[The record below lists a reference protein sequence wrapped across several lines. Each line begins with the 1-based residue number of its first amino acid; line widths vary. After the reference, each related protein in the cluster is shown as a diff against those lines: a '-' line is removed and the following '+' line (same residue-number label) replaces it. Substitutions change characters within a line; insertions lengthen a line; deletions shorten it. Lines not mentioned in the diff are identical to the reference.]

1 MDDDDVLEIDSPM
14 EPAVD
19 IDDDEDEEM
28 PILSLDGGSSD
39 RSSQPAKKPK
49 GENRHLQLDYPQSL
63 PYECESLEEFDA
75 RLDHIIRRLVD
86 CVRTKDYDIG
96 LIQWNHRL
104 QCLLSLKYPIL
115 RKTRA
120 RLARLYYELAVLP
133 GLNTRCIELAANMCM
148 TLIENKKKCD
158 IKDLVLPWRPLYNI
172 LEKELFP
179 KRRRTGLTNI
189 ADVLLDLAETAQRFF
204 PASEA
209 DDMLRTFLPKMDGSN
224 LNSVIA
230 TQAFLVHFL
239 PISHPQR
246 WLPTMFR
253 LWESFNSSLFDD
265 QMLDLLARLAEMHVT
280 DPSISSASSARKAG
294 SLAEATSRPDAQTA
308 EADASLNSGV
318 DERMDEGETSQKP
331 ENIDSTSSS
340 GTASPSGRVGL
351 FSDIGI
357 FTEQQYSLIM
367 TKCLKSAGLPVG
379 STKAANA
386 ALMAQSASVRSG
398 PDAAASGAT
407 LKMKKPTDR
416 LRSFA
421 VIMTYSISKDGPSA
435 SEAASASYVPT
446 PTDGSSPRPQGTSK
460 PLTTYP
466 AGSKAL
472 DHLAKFVQATESYFH
487 PSNWGMWQISLSNL
501 VQQIMFEFLKR
512 AKEEERPQ
520 CKTPQQYR
528 LTDEIKTEMVSI
540 LRTVCLLSMFSKDP
554 LTIAASQASLKRMAI
569 LAPQMVFPAVLDRA
583 FNSLE
588 ALETTHRTNAVIT
601 ALSTLSPVFTSR
613 QLYRAGGK
621 HLVPL
626 LQLCIPGIDLN
637 DPMKTMSTCM
647 FVLLSTLS
655 IRIDDLTRPEAY
667 ADDEESFEALP
678 DQPTLKVDSSEASD
692 AMDEELGPASP
703 EQEDYQLRISTADF
717 DAWISAFFQRVL
729 SLFET
734 LPEEGK
740 GGRTGG
746 KSEEQ
751 VINMIMAASDGVCR
765 AMSPYLLQKSF
776 DKIADYC
783 ATTVSATSVRVI
795 GSLVGCFARADSK
808 MVLNRLVPQCIA
820 NIRAEIANGASS
832 TRTTS
837 TSLPAPSDATL
848 HWNLSVLTGALNGP
862 SEHLLH
868 YKDDL
873 ISVLQLITE
882 KCKSERGYSFGAK
895 LVQKVISSLTSLYPR
910 EQRFVNQETWES
922 KEFAKRSHLFW
933 GKMYDEKSIKIN
945 WHTPNEAEI
954 SMALELLDKVVITS
968 LDKVE
973 ALQTEGL
980 TRDKAWSNDFCRYLM
995 VVRMGLIGMPS
1006 LIEEDE
1012 VGGGEPAMDLGD
1024 EVPEF
1029 VDIPPR
1035 FRSHFCL
1042 TDRED
1047 PRYKK
1052 VTAFKLRCGQV
1063 LHLAAQST
1071 QDSGAEDQIDCVK
1084 MLIRSIRSYLT
1095 CYSYNGEDYKAHMRS
1110 LSFFRNIAKLHA
1122 KQKAFPRV
1130 LYIRRAAF
1138 YNTSRARLNSFHRK
1152 RTPMADKLILQILEL
1167 CMSNY
1172 VGIRQTAQNTLDTI
1186 GGVYDGTWILCLPKL
1201 IAAIQPGVPD
1211 DKMKGALYVLG
1222 SKGASYLCIT
1232 DARFSA
1238 EYIMSLLD
1246 AQHHSKPS
1254 IQKLVRG
1261 IINDFIIRFAEPST
1275 LTDKVDSA
1283 ALNEAADILE
1293 RALPS
1298 DMQTADAKL
1307 IEAVAAKRRL
1317 RLERVDRL
1325 HEELTGKTLEFA
1337 QRETTHWAF
1346 SIFAARL
1353 LRALIRKDRPL
1364 SDKSATYL
1372 AEQMISENPK
1382 MRHCAQAAITKI
1394 LYYVKLRTLAPTD
1407 EDLLLGQT
1415 KNPLKHSE
1423 KLPTPVSSEWTQQY
1437 IASFAEPLTQES
1449 KLRDKP
1455 SQGWLVWG
1463 EEEDF
1468 YDPPPADGVVF
1479 HWEAASK
1486 PAIEAV
1492 RAVITQDSWWQ
1503 SFCRHLSQE
1512 KDRDYPGS
1520 DSVTLLKS
1528 IFQIF
1533 GVELM
1538 LYIKTTTEQFIAEKD
1553 RHRHRAASEL
1563 VCGIYRGSKHWNMK
1577 DQATLW
1583 AWLES
1588 LLPKIFEGCTPD
1600 SQPAWQSCI
1609 EYMLQARDP
1618 RRALPLVNYIVQAA
1632 RDNLGKD
1639 NNTASP
1645 WEQAKAQ
1652 NLLRGAMI
1660 SMNLQFA
1667 PFGADEFIRI
1677 YSENFDNHFQEVRS
1691 VISEGLADLEL
1702 LQVNPSFGSVEL
1714 MLDACSAGQGSLLSR
1729 PELYSGRLEMLS
1741 KQLAEW
1747 RTQRKPTAEG
1757 TSQYDRAAMTA
1768 LLWISTTMGDHRN
1781 SALAGEVIKY
1791 IPDIF
1796 AMLELHD
1803 NKELSALARAVLTKI
1818 STYPFTSEYAG
1829 RLIDTL
1835 LHVTRSSVDS
1845 WRARLDSL
1853 PVLQVIYFQNLFY
1866 LNEKLINSIVELLLE
1881 LLSDKHLEVREMA
1894 ATTLSGIVRCSQRR
1908 LIKTLKNRF
1917 TKTVATTMVPRRG
1930 EAEYDQLLLKLHS
1943 GILGASALLA
1953 AFPYEVPDW
1962 MPSLIVETVAQH
1974 TDDPVPISTTVRK
1987 CAADFK
1993 RTHQDTWSEDQHK
2006 FGDLLAEVND
2016 FTLGR
2021 SDYFA

>member
-19 IDDDEDEEM
+19 IDEDEDEEM
-28 PILSLDGGSSD
+28 PTLNLDGGSSD
-39 RSSQPAKKPK
+39 RNSQPTKKPK

-63 PYECESLEEFDA
+63 PYECESLEHFDL

-104 QCLLSLKYPIL
+104 QCLLSLKYPIV
-115 RKTRA
+115 RNTRA

-133 GLNTRCIELAANMCM
+133 GLNTRCVELAANMCI
-148 TLIENKKKCD
+148 TLIENKKKLD
-158 IKDLVLPWRPLYNI
+158 IKDLTLPWRPLYNI

-189 ADVLLDLAETAQRFF
+189 ADVLLDLAETSQRFF
-204 PASEA
+204 PASET
-209 DDMLRTFLPKMDGSN
+209 DEMLRTFLPKMDGSN

-265 QMLDLLARLAEMHVT
+265 QMLDLLARLAELHVT

-294 SLAEATSRPDAQTA
+294 SLAEATSRPEVQSA
-308 EADASLNSGV
+308 ERAEGDEQM
-318 DERMDEGETSQKP
+318 DERNASQKLVDA
-331 ENIDSTSSS
+331 DSTSTS
-340 GTASPSGRVGL
+340 GTASPSGRIGL

-407 LKMKKPTDR
+407 LKMKKPSDR

-421 VIMTYSISKDGPSA
+421 VIIAYSISRDGPSA
-435 SEAASASYVPT
+435 SKAASASNVPT
-446 PTDGSSPRPQGTSK
+446 PTDAGASK

-512 AKEEERPQ
+512 VKEEERPQ

-528 LTDEIKTEMVSI
+528 LTDEMKTEIVSI

-554 LTIAASQASLKRMAI
+554 ITIAASQASLKRMAI
-569 LAPQMVFPAVLDRA
+569 LAPEMVFPAVLDRA

-667 ADDEESFEALP
+667 ADDEQSFEAIP
-678 DQPTLKVDSSEASD
+678 DQPALKVDAPETSA
-692 AMDEELGPASP
+692 AAAAEEVITASP
-703 EQEDYQLRISTADF
+703 EQEDYELRISTADF
-717 DAWISAFFQRVL
+717 EAWISAFFQRVL

-808 MVLNRLVPQCIA
+808 MVLERLVLKCIA

-882 KCKSERGYSFGAK
+882 NCRTERGYSFGAK

-922 KEFAKRSHLFW
+922 EDFVKRSHLFW
-933 GKMYDEKSIKIN
+933 GKMYEEKAININ

-954 SMALELLDKVVITS
+954 GMTLELIERVVVPAV
-968 LDKVE
+968 DKVE
-973 ALQTEGL
+973 ALQAEGL

-995 VVRMGLIGMPS
+995 VVRMGVIGMPS

-1035 FRSHFCL
+1035 FKSHFCL
-1042 TDRED
+1042 TDRKD
-1047 PRYKK
+1047 ARYQK
-1052 VTAFKLRCGQV
+1052 VAAFKQRVGKV

-1071 QDSGAEDQIDCVK
+1071 QESGAEDQIDCVK
-1084 MLIRSIRSYLT
+1084 MLIRSIRSFLT

-1130 LYIRRAAF
+1130 LFVRRAAF

-1152 RTPMADKLILQILEL
+1152 RTPLTDKLILQILEF

-1201 IAAIQPGVPD
+1201 IQAIQPGVPD

-1222 SKGASYLCIT
+1222 SKGASYLCLT
-1232 DARFSA
+1232 DARFSV

-1275 LTDKVDSA
+1275 LTDKVHSA

-1293 RALPS
+1293 RALPV
-1298 DMQTADAKL
+1298 DLQTADAKL

-1325 HEELTGKTLEFA
+1325 QEELTAKTLEFA

-1364 SDKSATYL
+1364 GAASATYL

-1394 LYYVKLRTLAPTD
+1394 LYYVKLRTLASTD
-1407 EDLLLGQT
+1407 ENLLLGQA
-1415 KNPLKHSE
+1415 KNPLKHSG
-1423 KLPTPVSSEWTQQY
+1423 KLPSPVTKEWTEQY
-1437 IASFAEPLTQES
+1437 IASFAESLTPES

-1479 HWEAASK
+1479 SWEDASQT
-1486 PAIEAV
+1486 AIDAV
-1492 RAVITQDSWWQ
+1492 RAKLTQDSWWQ

-1533 GVELM
+1533 GVEL
-1538 LYIKTTTEQFIAEKD
+1538 LPFITTVTEQCIAEKD

-1563 VCGIYRGSKHWNMK
+1563 VCGVYRGSKHWNMK
-1577 DQATLW
+1577 DQAKLW
-1583 AWLES
+1583 SWLES

-1609 EYMLQARDP
+1609 EYMLQSRDP

-1632 RDNLGKD
+1632 RDNIGRD

-1677 YSENFDNHFQEVRS
+1677 YSDNFDSHFQEVRS

-1714 MLDACSAGQGSLLSR
+1714 MLDACSSGQGSLLSR
-1729 PELYSGRLEMLS
+1729 PELYSGRLEKLS
-1741 KQLAEW
+1741 QQLAQW
-1747 RTQRKPTAEG
+1747 RTERTPTAEG

-1803 NKELSALARAVLTKI
+1803 NKELSVLARAVLTKI

-1829 RLIDTL
+1829 KLIDTL
-1835 LHVTRSSVDS
+1835 LQVTRSSVDS

-1866 LNEKLINSIVELLLE
+1866 LNEKLINSIVELLLG

-1894 ATTLSGIVRCSQRR
+1894 ATTLSGIVRCSQRQ

-1917 TKTVATTMVPRRG
+1917 TKTVATTLVPRRG
-1930 EAEYDQLLLKLHS
+1930 ETGYDQQLLTLHS

-2006 FGDLLAEVND
+2006 FGHLLPEVND

>member
-1 MDDDDVLEIDSPM
+1 MDDDDDILEIDSPM

-19 IDDDEDEEM
+19 FDEDEDEEM
-28 PILSLDGGSSD
+28 QVFSLDGGSSSD
-39 RSSQPAKKPK
+39 PSPQPTKKSK
-49 GENRHLQLDYPQSL
+49 GDNRHKQLDYPKSL
-63 PYECESLEEFDA
+63 PYACETLEEFDA
-75 RLDHIIRRLVD
+75 RLDHIIRRLID
-86 CVRTKDYDIG
+86 CIRTKDFDIG
-96 LIQWNHRL
+96 LVQWNHRL
-104 QCLLSLKYPIL
+104 QCLLSLKYPIV
-115 RKTRA
+115 RQTRA

-133 GLNTRCIELAANMCM
+133 GLSTRCVELAANMCI
-148 TLIENKKKCD
+148 TLIESKKKCN
-158 IKDLVLPWRPLYNI
+158 IKDLVLPWRPLYTI

-179 KRRRTGLTNI
+179 KRRRTGLTNV
-189 ADVLLDLAETAQRFF
+189 ADVLLDLAEAAQRFF

-209 DDMLRTFLPKMDGSN
+209 DEMLRTFLPKMDGAS

-230 TQAFLVHFL
+230 TQSFLVHFL

-246 WLPTMFR
+246 WLPAMFR

-265 QMLDLLARLAEMHVT
+265 QMLDLLARLTEMHVT
-280 DPSISSASSARKAG
+280 DPSVSSASSARKAG
-294 SLAEATSRPDAQTA
+294 SHAESTMRRDTQSAAAATTPTSAEVNRTDQAEASNQ
-308 EADASLNSGV
+308 
-318 DERMDEGETSQKP
+318 P
-331 ENIDSTSSS
+331 ESTDSS
-340 GTASPSGRVGL
+340 GTASPSGKVGL

-357 FTEQQYSLIM
+357 FTEQQFTLIM

-379 STKAANA
+379 SSKAANA

-398 PDAAASGAT
+398 PDAAASGVT
-407 LKMKKPTDR
+407 LKMKKATDR

-421 VIMTYSISKDGPSA
+421 IIIAYSISKDGPSA
-435 SEAASASYVPT
+435 SKSASASDVPT
-446 PTDGSSPRPQGTSK
+446 PSDGASPRLDGPSK

-472 DHLAKFVQATESYFH
+472 DHLAKFIQATESYFH
-487 PSNWGMWQISLSNL
+487 PSNWGMWQIQLSNL

-512 AKEEERPQ
+512 VKEEERSQ

-528 LTDEIKTEMVSI
+528 ITDEIKTEIVSI

-554 LTIAASQASLKRMAI
+554 VTIAASQASLKRMAI
-569 LAPQMVFPAVLDRA
+569 LAPEMIFPAVLDRA

-588 ALETTHRTNAVIT
+588 ALETTHRTNAIIT
-601 ALSTLSPVFTSR
+601 ALSTLSPVLTSR

-667 ADDEESFEALP
+667 ADDEESFETIP
-678 DQPTLKVDSSEASD
+678 DQPTLRVGISEA
-692 AMDEELGPASP
+692 AATDEEETGAASP

-717 DAWISAFFQRVL
+717 EAWTSAFFQRVL

-751 VINMIMAASDGVCR
+751 VINMITAACDGVCR
-765 AMSPYLLQKSF
+765 AMSPYLLEKSF
-776 DKIADYC
+776 NKIAEYC

-795 GSLVGCFARADSK
+795 GSLVGCFARADIK
-808 MVLNRLVPQCIA
+808 MVLKRLVPQCVA

-837 TSLPAPSDATL
+837 TSLPAPGDATL

-862 SEHLLH
+862 GEHLLL

-873 ISVLQLITE
+873 VSVFQLITE
-882 KCKSERGYSFGAK
+882 NCRSERGFSFAAK
-895 LVQKVISSLTSLYPR
+895 LVQKVISSLTSIYPR
-910 EQRFVNQETWES
+910 EQRFVNPDTWENEAFS
-922 KEFAKRSHLFW
+922 KRSHLFW
-933 GKMYDEKSIKIN
+933 GKMYEDKAVKID
-945 WHTPNEAEI
+945 WHVPTDAEVE
-954 SMALELLDKVVITS
+954 MALELLDRIVIPAM
-968 LDKVE
+968 DKVE
-973 ALQTEGL
+973 ALQADGL

-995 VVRMGLIGMPS
+995 VVRMALIGMPS

-1012 VGGGEPAMDLGD
+1012 LGGGQPAMDLGD

-1029 VDIPPR
+1029 IDIPPR

-1042 TDRED
+1042 VDRHD

-1052 VTAFKLRCGQV
+1052 VAAFKQRCGEI
-1063 LHLAAQST
+1063 LHLAARSVQA
-1071 QDSGAEDQIDCVK
+1071 SGAEDQIDCVK
-1084 MLIRSIRSYLT
+1084 LLVRSIRTYLT

-1110 LSFFRNIAKLHA
+1110 LSFFRNIAKLYA
-1122 KQKAFPRV
+1122 KQEAFPRV
-1130 LYIRRAAF
+1130 LFVRRAAF

-1152 RTPMADKLILQILEL
+1152 RTPLKDELIFQILEF

-1172 VGIRQTAQNTLDTI
+1172 KGIRQTAQNTLDTI

-1201 IAAIQPGVPD
+1201 IEAIQPGVPD

-1222 SKGASYLCIT
+1222 SKGASYLCIS
-1232 DARFSA
+1232 DARFSVS
-1238 EYIMSLLD
+1238 YIMSLLA

-1261 IINDFIIRFAEPST
+1261 VINDFVIRFAEPST
-1275 LTDKVDSA
+1275 LSDRVHSA
-1283 ALNEAADILE
+1283 ALDEAADILE

-1298 DMQTADAKL
+1298 DLQTPDAKL
-1307 IEAVAAKRRL
+1307 IDAVAAKRRL
-1317 RLERVDRL
+1317 RLERVDAM
-1325 HEELTGKTLEFA
+1325 HEELTNKALEFA
-1337 QRETTHWAF
+1337 QKETTHWAF

-1353 LRALIRKDRPL
+1353 LRKLVRKDKPL
-1364 SDKSATYL
+1364 ADNFATYL
-1372 AEQMISENPK
+1372 TEQMISENPK
-1382 MRHCAQAAITKI
+1382 MRSCAQAAVTKI
-1394 LYYVKLRTLAPTD
+1394 LYYVKLRTLAPSD

-1423 KLPTPVSSEWTQQY
+1423 KLPTPVSSEWTKQY
-1437 IASFAEPLTQES
+1437 IASFAEPLTPES

-1463 EEEDF
+1463 EEENF
-1468 YDPPPADGVVF
+1468 YEPPPLEGVVF
-1479 HWEAASK
+1479 QWDVASQS
-1486 PAIEAV
+1486 AFEAV
-1492 RAVITQDSWWQ
+1492 RAKLTQTSWWQ
-1503 SFCRHLSQE
+1503 SFCRHLTQE
-1512 KDRDYPGS
+1512 KDRDYPGGLTV
-1520 DSVTLLKS
+1520 DLLKS
-1528 IFQIF
+1528 MFQIF
-1533 GVELM
+1533 GVEL
-1538 LYIKTTTEQFIAEKD
+1538 LPFIQTKVESYIAEKD
-1553 RHRHRAASEL
+1553 RHMHRAASEL
-1563 VCGIYRGSKHWNMK
+1563 VSGVYRGSKHWNMK

-1583 AWLES
+1583 TWLES
-1588 LLPKIFEGCTPD
+1588 LLPKIFDGCTPD

-1609 EYMLQARDP
+1609 EYMLQSRDP
-1618 RRALPLVNYIVQAA
+1618 RRALPLVHYIVQAA
-1632 RDNLGKD
+1632 RDHIGKD
-1639 NNTASP
+1639 NGSASP

-1652 NLLRGAMI
+1652 NLLRGALI

-1677 YSENFDNHFQEVRS
+1677 YFENFDNDFQEVRS
-1691 VISEGLADLEL
+1691 VISESLADLEL

-1714 MLDACSAGQGSLLSR
+1714 MLETCSAGHGSLLSK
-1729 PELYSGRLEMLS
+1729 PELYNGRLEILS
-1741 KQLAEW
+1741 QQLAQW
-1747 RTQRKPTAEG
+1747 RTERKPTAEG
-1757 TSQYDRAAMTA
+1757 TSQYDRAATTA

-1796 AMLELHD
+1796 AMVELHD

-1829 RLIDTL
+1829 KLIDTL

-1866 LNEKLINSIVELLLE
+1866 LDEKLVNSIVELLLE

-1908 LIKTLKNRF
+1908 LIKTLKHKF
-1917 TKTVATTMVPRRG
+1917 TKIVAATMVPRRG
-1930 EAEYDQLLLKLHS
+1930 DARYDQQLLTLHS

-1962 MPSLIVETVAQH
+1962 MPSLIVDTVAQH

-2006 FGDLLAEVND
+2006 FGDLLPEVND

>member
-1 MDDDDVLEIDSPM
+1 MDDDDVLEVDSPM
-14 EPAVD
+14 EPAID
-19 IDDDEDEEM
+19 IDEDEDEEV
-28 PILSLDGGSSD
+28 PILSLDGVP
-39 RSSQPAKKPK
+39 QPAKRLKP
-49 GENRHLQLDYPQSL
+49 ENRNLQLDYPNSL
-63 PYECESLEEFDA
+63 PYTCETLEEFDA
-75 RLDHIIRRLVD
+75 RLDHIIRRLID

-96 LIQWNHRL
+96 LVQWNHRL

-204 PASEA
+204 PPSEA
-209 DDMLRTFLPKMDGSN
+209 DDMLQTFLPKMDGSN

-280 DPSISSASSARKAG
+280 DPLISSASSARKAG
-294 SLAEATSRPDAQTA
+294 SLAEATVWPEVQPA
-308 EADASLNSGV
+308 EAASAPKADS
-318 DERMDEGETSQKP
+318 DEPMHVEDSSQLS
-331 ENIDSTSSS
+331 EANDSAATS
-340 GTASPSGRVGL
+340 GTASPSGQLGL
-351 FSDIGI
+351 FSQIGI

-379 STKAANA
+379 SSKAANA

-407 LKMKKPTDR
+407 LKMKKPSDR

-421 VIMTYSISKDGPSA
+421 VIIAYSIAKDGPSVGESAPA
-435 SEAASASYVPT
+435 SDVPT
-446 PTDGSSPRPQGTSK
+446 PAEKCSPSPSGAKRPVA
-460 PLTTYP
+460 TYP

-528 LTDEIKTEMVSI
+528 LTSEMKTELVSI

-569 LAPQMVFPAVLDRA
+569 LAPEMVFPAVLDRA

-647 FVLLSTLS
+647 FVLLATLS

-667 ADDEESFEALP
+667 ADDEEAFEAIP
-678 DQPTLKVDSSEASD
+678 DQPELKVDAAETSATAEDD
-692 AMDEELGPASP
+692 AILASP

-751 VINMIMAASDGVCR
+751 VINMIMAASDAVCR
-765 AMSPYLLQKSF
+765 AMSPYLLQRSF

-783 ATTVSATSVRVI
+783 ATTVSATSARVI

-808 MVLNRLVPQCIA
+808 MVLKRLVPQCIA
-820 NIRAEIANGASS
+820 NIRTEIANGASS

-837 TSLPAPSDATL
+837 TSLPAPSDAAL
-848 HWNLSVLTGALNGP
+848 HWNLSVLTGVLNGP
-862 SEHLLH
+862 GENLLA

-873 ISVLQLITE
+873 IAILQLITTH
-882 KCKSERGYSFGAK
+882 CKSERGYSSGAK
-895 LVQKVISSLTSLYPR
+895 LVQKVISSLTTVYPR

-922 KEFAKRSHLFW
+922 EAFAKRSHLFW
-933 GKMYDEKSIKIN
+933 GKMYDEKSVKIN
-945 WHTPNEAEI
+945 WHQPSDAEI
-954 SMALELLDKVVITS
+954 GMTLELLDRIVIPA

-973 ALQTEGL
+973 ALQMEAL
-980 TRDKAWSNDFCRYLM
+980 SRDKAWSNDFCRYLM
-995 VVRMGLIGMPS
+995 VVRMGLVGMPTM
-1006 LIEEDE
+1006 IEEDE
-1012 VGGGEPAMDLGD
+1012 VEDGQPAMDLGD

-1029 VDIPPR
+1029 VEIPPR

-1042 TDRED
+1042 VDRQD
-1047 PRYKK
+1047 ARYQK
-1052 VTAFKLRCGQV
+1052 VAAFKLRCGEV

-1071 QDSGAEDQIDCVK
+1071 QNSGAEDQIDCVK
-1084 MLIRSIRSYLT
+1084 MLVRSIRSYLT
-1095 CYSYNGEDYKAHMRS
+1095 CYSFNSEDYKAHMRS
-1110 LSFFRNIAKLHA
+1110 LSFFRNVAKLYA

-1130 LYIRRAAF
+1130 LFIRRAAF

-1152 RTPMADKLILQILEL
+1152 RRPLTDKLILHILEF

-1201 IAAIQPGVPD
+1201 IEAVQPGVPD
-1211 DKMKGALYVLG
+1211 DRMKGALYVLG
-1222 SKGASYLCIT
+1222 GKGASYLCIT
-1232 DARFSA
+1232 DARFSVD
-1238 EYIMSLLD
+1238 YITSLLH

-1261 IINDFIIRFAEPST
+1261 IINDFIVRFAEPST
-1275 LTDKVDSA
+1275 LTVKVDSF

-1293 RALPS
+1293 RALPA
-1298 DMQTADAKL
+1298 DLQTPDAKL

-1317 RLERVDRL
+1317 RLARIDDL
-1325 HEELTGKTLEFA
+1325 HKNLTAEALDFA
-1337 QRETTHWAF
+1337 QKETTHWAF

-1353 LRALIRKDRPL
+1353 LRALVRKDRPL
-1364 SDKSATYL
+1364 PKEPATYL

-1382 MRHCAQAAITKI
+1382 MRHCAQAAVTKI
-1394 LYYVKLRTLAPTD
+1394 LYYIKLRTLAPTD
-1407 EDLLLGQT
+1407 EDLLLGQS

-1437 IASFAEPLTQES
+1437 IAAFAEPLTPDS

-1463 EEEDF
+1463 QEEDV
-1468 YDPPPADGVVF
+1468 YNPPPADGVVF
-1479 HWEAASK
+1479 DWDPKSQ
-1486 PAIEAV
+1486 PAMAAV
-1492 RAVITQDSWWQ
+1492 RTILTQESWWQ

-1512 KDRDYPGS
+1512 KERDYPGS

-1533 GVELM
+1533 GVEL
-1538 LYIKTTTEQFIAEKD
+1538 LPFIQTTTEQYILEKD
-1553 RHRHRAASEL
+1553 RHRHRAAAEL
-1563 VCGIYRGSKHWNMK
+1563 ICGVYRGAKHWNMK
-1577 DQATLW
+1577 DQAKLW
-1583 AWLES
+1583 SWLET

-1618 RRALPLVNYIVQAA
+1618 RRALPLIRYVVQAA
-1632 RDNLGKD
+1632 RDNIGKD
-1639 NNTASP
+1639 NSTASP

-1660 SMNLQFA
+1660 SMNLQFT
-1667 PFGADEFIRI
+1667 PFGADEFINI
-1677 YSENFDNHFQEVRS
+1677 YSQNFDNHFQEVRS

-1702 LQVNPSFGSVEL
+1702 LQVYPSFGSVEL
-1714 MLDACSAGQGSLLSR
+1714 MLNACSTGHGSLLSR
-1729 PELYSGRLEMLS
+1729 PELYSGRLETLS
-1741 KQLAEW
+1741 QQLVQW
-1747 RTQRKPTAEG
+1747 RSERKPTAEG

-1796 AMLELHD
+1796 GMLELHD

-1818 STYPFTSEYAG
+1818 STYPFTTEYAG
-1829 RLIDTL
+1829 RLIETL
-1835 LHVTRSSVDS
+1835 LEVTRSSVDS

-1853 PVLQVIYFQNLFY
+1853 AVLQVMYFQNLFY
-1866 LNEKLINSIVELLLE
+1866 LDEKLVNSIVELLLE

-1917 TKTVATTMVPRRG
+1917 TKTVSSTLVPKRG
-1930 EAEYDQLLLKLHS
+1930 DANYDSQLLKLHS

-2006 FGDLLAEVND
+2006 FGDYLAEVND

>member
-19 IDDDEDEEM
+19 IDEDEDEEM
-28 PILSLDGGSSD
+28 PHLSLDAGSSD
-39 RSSQPAKKPK
+39 RSPQPTKKPK
-49 GENRHLQLDYPQSL
+49 GENRHLQLDYPHAL
-63 PYECESLEEFDA
+63 PYACETLEEFDA

-96 LIQWNHRL
+96 LVQWNHRL
-104 QCLLSLKYPIL
+104 QCLLSLKYPLL

-280 DPSISSASSARKAG
+280 DPTISSESAARKAG
-294 SLAEATSRPDAQTA
+294 SLAEATLRPEVQISEQASAQ
-308 EADASLNSGV
+308 EADQGTPT
-318 DERMDEGETSQKP
+318 DEGEATTGL
-331 ENIDSTSSS
+331 ENADWVPSS
-340 GTASPSGRVGL
+340 GTASPSGKVGL

-386 ALMAQSASVRSG
+386 ALMAQSANVRSG
-398 PDAAASGAT
+398 PDAAASGST

-421 VIMTYSISKDGPSA
+421 AIIAYSISKDGPSPHESVA
-435 SEAASASYVPT
+435 TSTVPT
-446 PTDGSSPRPQGTSK
+446 PVNGSSPHV
-460 PLTTYP
+460 TTYP

-501 VQQIMFEFLKR
+501 VQQILFEFLKR

-528 LTDEIKTEMVSI
+528 LTEEMKTEIVSI

-569 LAPQMVFPAVLDRA
+569 LAPEMIFPAVLDRA

-613 QLYRAGGK
+613 PLYRAGGK

-655 IRIDDLTRPEAY
+655 IRVDDLTRPEAY
-667 ADDEESFEALP
+667 ADDEESFEAIP
-678 DQPTLKVDSSEASD
+678 DQPTLRVDTSEASP
-692 AMDEELGPASP
+692 ALGEALEPATP

-717 DAWISAFFQRVL
+717 EAWISAYFQRVL

-765 AMSPYLLQKSF
+765 AMSPYLLEKSF
-776 DKIADYC
+776 NTVADYC
-783 ATTVSATSVRVI
+783 ANTVSATSVRVI
-795 GSLVGCFARADSK
+795 GSLVGCFARADSE
-808 MVLNRLVPQCIA
+808 MVRKRLLPQCFA

-837 TSLPAPSDATL
+837 TSLPAPSDAAL

-862 SEHLLH
+862 SEHIML

-873 ISVLQLITE
+873 ISVLQLIAE
-882 KCKSERGYSFGAK
+882 KCKSERAYSFGAK
-895 LVQKVISSLTSLYPR
+895 LVQKVVSSLTSLYPK
-910 EQRFVNQETWES
+910 EQRFVNQETWDSED
-922 KEFAKRSHLFW
+922 FAKRSHLFW
-933 GKMYDEKSIKIN
+933 GKMYDEKSVKIN
-945 WHTPNEAEI
+945 WHVPTEAEI
-954 SMALELLDKVVITS
+954 NMALEVLDRVVVPA
-968 LDKVE
+968 LDRVD
-973 ALQTEGL
+973 ALQAEGL
-980 TRDKAWSNDFCRYLM
+980 ARDKAWSNDFCRYLM

-1012 VGGGEPAMDLGD
+1012 VGGGAPAMDLGD
-1024 EVPEF
+1024 EVPAF

-1042 TDRED
+1042 TDRQD
-1047 PRYKK
+1047 PRYQK
-1052 VTAFKLRCGQV
+1052 VAAFKQRCGQV

-1071 QDSGAEDQIDCVK
+1071 QESGAEDQIDCVK
-1084 MLIRSIRSYLT
+1084 MLVRSIRTYLT

-1110 LSFFRNIAKLHA
+1110 LSFFRNIAKLYA

-1130 LYIRRAAF
+1130 LFIRRAAF

-1152 RTPMADKLILQILEL
+1152 RTPLTDKLILQVLEF

-1201 IAAIQPGVPD
+1201 IEAIQPGVPD

-1261 IINDFIIRFAEPST
+1261 IINDFIVRFAEPST
-1275 LTDKVDSA
+1275 LTDKVESA

-1298 DMQTADAKL
+1298 HLQAADDKL

-1317 RLERVDRL
+1317 RLERIDRL
-1325 HEELTGKTLEFA
+1325 HEDLSGKALDFA

-1353 LRALIRKDRPL
+1353 LRALVRKDRPL
-1364 SDKSATYL
+1364 GDKSAAYL
-1372 AEQMISENPK
+1372 SEQMISENPK
-1382 MRHCAQAAITKI
+1382 MRHCAQAAVTKI

-1407 EDLLLGQT
+1407 EDLLLGQI

-1423 KLPTPVSSEWTQQY
+1423 KLPSPVSSEWTKQY
-1437 IASFAEPLTQES
+1437 IASFAEPLTPTS

-1468 YDPPPADGVVF
+1468 YDPPPADGRVF
-1479 HWEAASK
+1479 DWDAASK
-1486 PAIEAV
+1486 DAIEAV
-1492 RAVITQDSWWQ
+1492 RAKITQESWWQ

-1512 KDRDYPGS
+1512 KERDYPGN

-1533 GVELM
+1533 GIEL
-1538 LYIKTTTEQFIAEKD
+1538 LPFIRETTEQYIAEKD
-1553 RHRHRAASEL
+1553 RHRQRGAAEL
-1563 VCGIYRGSKHWNMK
+1563 ICGIYRGSKHWNMK
-1577 DQATLW
+1577 DQGTLW
-1583 AWLES
+1583 AWLET
-1588 LLPKIFEGCTPD
+1588 LLPKIFAGCTPD

-1618 RRALPLVNYIVQAA
+1618 RRALPLINYIVQAA
-1632 RDNLGKD
+1632 RDNIGKD
-1639 NNTASP
+1639 NSSASP

-1702 LQVNPSFGSVEL
+1702 LQVNPSFGSVEI
-1714 MLDACSAGQGSLLSR
+1714 MLEACSSGQGSLLSK
-1729 PELYSGRLEMLS
+1729 PELYHGRLESLS
-1741 KQLAEW
+1741 HQLAEW
-1747 RTQRKPTAEG
+1747 RKERKPTAEG

-1803 NKELSALARAVLTKI
+1803 NKELSSLARAVLTRV

-1829 RLIDTL
+1829 RLIDQL
-1835 LHVTRSSVDS
+1835 LRVTRSSVDS

-1866 LNEKLINSIVELLLE
+1866 LDEKLVNSVVELLLE

-1908 LIKTLKNRF
+1908 LIKTLKHRF
-1917 TKTVATTMVPRRG
+1917 TNTVSTTMVPRRG
-1930 EAEYDQLLLKLHS
+1930 DQGYDQQLLKLHS

-2006 FGDLLAEVND
+2006 FGDFLPEVND